1 MKASFAVAA
10 ILSILA
16 LAPSAS
22 TQQMRSFQCIATSV
36 ARNAPHITIYVSQLI
51 PMELSEHTALAGAW
65 ATYIKATYHTATIS
79 STACQPFGMNS
90 TMQEQALAA
99 EETAWKR
106 QGWEVVHVTWR
117 PGQSASSSAASIYSA
132 APGPGGAAA
141 PPASA
146 APPSAPAIST
156 GPEPRASY
164 CFSDEHKPTIY
175 LSDPFDT
182 AGLPSSAAWSTAFT
196 KFLAQKYTA
205 TRERSPAKTRPRLSL
220 CKVWSWIS
228 ATMPG
233 RTSRSSTPTG
243 PTNRPRLPPRRGRS
257 TKRPI
262 CRRMAPGPG
271 LELEPNC
278 GRERSGSPQAKSRAI

>member
-1 MKASFAVAA
+1 MKTSFAVAA
-10 ILSILA
+10 ILLILA
-16 LAPSAS
+16 LVAPSAS

-36 ARNAPHITIYVSQLI
+36 APNAPNAPHITIYVSQLI

-117 PGQSASSSAASIYSA
+117 PGQSAGSSAASIYSA

-141 PPASA
+141 PPPAPA
-146 APPSAPAIST
+146 APPSAPATST

-164 CFSDEHKPTIY
+164 CFSDEHKPAIY

-182 AGLPSSAAWSTAFT
+182 AGLPSSTAWSTAFT
-196 KFLAQKYTA
+196 KFLAQKYSYKGAVTCKNAA
-205 TRERSPAKTRPRLSL
+205 TIIAVQSL
-220 CKVWSWIS
+220 VLDQRNDAWQNKQIIDTDW
-228 ATMPG
+228 TYE
-233 RTSRSSTPTG
+233 
-243 PTNRPRLPPRRGRS
+243 PP
-257 TKRPI
+257 
-262 CRRMAPGPG
+262 APGDSAPA
-271 LELEPNC
+271 PAA
-278 GRERSGSPQAKSRAI
+278 PPPAQH